1 MRQFGTKPTGYIQ
14 VDYLGLIELQGSLQ
28 FIDTELPEESEFKE
42 LYDDIKTARK
52 HMLNFIHDKKL
63 SKGLSIEDVQERWGQ
78 IVALE
83 TVLRA
88 IRDYTTKKEM
98 LDGNNKTKR

>member
-1 MRQFGTKPTGYIQ
+1 MRQFGTKTTGYIQ

-42 LYDDIKTARK
+42 LYDDIKKARK

-88 IRDYTTKKEM
+88 IRDYITQKEM
-98 LDGNNKTKR
+98 IDGNNKTKR